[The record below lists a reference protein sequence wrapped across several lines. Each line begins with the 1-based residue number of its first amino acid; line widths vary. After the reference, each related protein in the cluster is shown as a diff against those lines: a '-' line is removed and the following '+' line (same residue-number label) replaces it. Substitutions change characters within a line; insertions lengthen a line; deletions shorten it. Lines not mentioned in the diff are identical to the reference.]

1 MRHEERM
8 QMVIALTD
16 NEVRWLAGGNANADE
31 VEASIRF
38 FASGGFFTYTDK
50 RLQELYTNLTA

>member
-16 NEVRWLAGGNANADE
+16 NEVRWLAGGNANYDE

-38 FASGGFFTYTDK
+38 FAGGGFLTYTDK
-50 RLQELYTNLTA
+50 KLQELYTNLTA